1 MFYRA
6 LAVVVL
12 VLGAGVVG
20 SCARGDGALAK
31 RPAASAPS
39 GVVTLEERVRK
50 VLPANWSVKTE
61 GEKVIVSRDAKVSG
75 AHHYPSMSAADSN
88 RSKMQSVE
96 IWVTPVP
103 LVPVET
109 YKKWA
114 AENEAVARA
123 QAREDERLRRKPMSP
138 PLPHRLPTHHD
149 GKQSYEILAWPMG
162 QMFTFDS
169 QQEKQECEK
178 VLASVRGLFTAY

>member
-1 MFYRA
+1 MFYRVA
-6 LAVVVL
+6 AVVIL
-12 VLGAGVVG
+12 VLGAGVAG
-20 SCARGDGALAK
+20 SCAREEGALAK
-31 RPAASAPS
+31 RPAASAPG
-39 GVVTLEERVRK
+39 GVVTLEERVRR

-61 GEKVIVSRDAKVSG
+61 GAKVVVNRDAKVSG
-75 AHHYPSMSAADSN
+75 AHHYPSMSAGDSN
-88 RSKMQSVE
+88 RSKAVSAE
-96 IWVTPVP
+96 IWVTAVP

-109 YKKWA
+109 FKKWA

-123 QAREDERLRRKPMSP
+123 QAREDERLRRKPTSP

-149 GKQSYEILAWPMG
+149 GTQSYEIFAWPMG